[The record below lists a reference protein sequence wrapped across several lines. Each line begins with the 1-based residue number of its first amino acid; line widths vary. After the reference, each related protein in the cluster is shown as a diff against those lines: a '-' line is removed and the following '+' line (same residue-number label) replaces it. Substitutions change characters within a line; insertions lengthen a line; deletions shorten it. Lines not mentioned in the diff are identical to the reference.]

1 MLIKTLLW
9 STRALAEYESLLDY
23 LLDEWNEEIAIRVT
37 LELEETIQRIQEAPE
52 QFPVLLKRKKVRR
65 AVMSPQTSIFFKVS
79 KTEVEIL
86 SLFDNRQNPRK
97 RKL

>member
-9 STRALAEYESLLDY
+9 STRALAEYEGLLDY

-37 LELEETIQRIQEAPE
+37 RELEETIQRIQDAPE

-79 KTEVEIL
+79 KTEVEII